1 MAVGKKTKIVSAAA
15 VAEALGIAGSTLRQY
30 VREGRIPVALKTPG
44 GHARFDLDDVRE
56 ALASETDTQV
66 AGGAVNRPLARRE
79 FRPLAE
85 QGEVRV
91 NLSERPFVIAEDW
104 QLAFGVAA
112 ASITTGDHDDND
124 VDPVVGVRGS
134 GRFALERELVHA

>member
-1 MAVGKKTKIVSAAA
+1 MTLAIRKKMVSAAA
-15 VAEALGIAGSTLRQY
+15 VAEELGLAGSTVRQY
-30 VREGRIPVALKTPG
+30 VREGRIPVSLKTPG
-44 GHARFDLDDVRE
+44 GHARFDLDDVRV
-56 ALASETDTQV
+56 ALASGTETHSV
-66 AGGAVNRPLARRE
+66 ANHPIPRRS

-85 QGEVRV
+85 HGEVRV
-91 NLSERPFVIAEDW
+91 NLSEQPFVIAEDW

-112 ASITTGDHDDND
+112 ASITTGDHGDDD

>member
-1 MAVGKKTKIVSAAA
+1 MAVGKKIVSAAA
-15 VAEALGIAGSTLRQY
+15 VAEQLGIAGSTVRQY

-56 ALASETDTQV
+56 ALASDNE
-66 AGGAVNRPLARRE
+66 GGAPVNRPLARRQ
-79 FRPLAE
+79 FRPLVE

-91 NLSERPFVIAEDW
+91 NLSEQPFVITEDW

-112 ASITTGDHDDND
+112 ASITTGDDNND